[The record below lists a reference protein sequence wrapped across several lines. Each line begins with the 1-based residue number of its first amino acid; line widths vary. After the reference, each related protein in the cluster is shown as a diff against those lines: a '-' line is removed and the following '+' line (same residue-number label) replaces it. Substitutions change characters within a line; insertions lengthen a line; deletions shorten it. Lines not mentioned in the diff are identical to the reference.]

1 MKVLVVIN
9 RHRFSERQ
17 HENRWRGYFTNF
29 FSVFL
34 SEHALFESRSVES
47 WINSR
52 RASLHLFWF
61 SNEIYTNL
69 GISNKKRPIYLVRK
83 YISIFTQVSGPIKL
97 EIEFH
102 LFRSCSRCN
111 WRHLCTWQL
120 EIRYTLSGISDIQ
133 EGVSRWSCASI
144 QHGYRVRYASNLF
157 IIHSIFACWSLTQ
170 LHTFYLCGLDTCSSE
185 IVNSFLTLPNLKA
198 TFRPFSSACLPPF
211 LTWDSF

>member
-1 MKVLVVIN
+1 MTRLFYEFFF
-9 RHRFSERQ
+9 RFSFRTRPLWISL
-17 HENRWRGYFTNF
+17 RWELNKLSSCVSTFVLIFKRNF
-29 FSVFL
+29 SG
-34 SEHALFESRSVES
+34 A
-47 WINSR
+47 
-52 RASLHLFWF
+52 
-61 SNEIYTNL
+61 YTNL

-157 IIHSIFACWSLTQ
+157 IIHSIFACWSLT
-170 LHTFYLCGLDTCSSE
+170 
-185 IVNSFLTLPNLKA
+185 
-198 TFRPFSSACLPPF
+198 
-211 LTWDSF
+211 